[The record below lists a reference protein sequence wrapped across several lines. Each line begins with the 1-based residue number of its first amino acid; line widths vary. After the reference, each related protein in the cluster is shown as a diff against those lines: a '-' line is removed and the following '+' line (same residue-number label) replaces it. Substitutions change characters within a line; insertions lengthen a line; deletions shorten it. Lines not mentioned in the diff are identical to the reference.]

1 MSRWMSKLKQLLLEP
16 SLRWFLLIG
25 LGNTVLS
32 LTIQLVLYS
41 YVKLGYWPSSALAF
55 CIASVSSFYFNRKY
69 SFHSQGSVAGDAV
82 RFALNIAVCYLVAYG
97 IAQPLVNWIVPYL
110 GGWFVAWQGQI
121 SLIAGNGLFTCLNYV
136 GQRFFAFQKRG

>member
-1 MSRWMSKLKQLLLEP
+1 MSKLKALLLEP

-32 LTIQLVLYS
+32 LTIQLALYS

-69 SFHSQGSVAGDAV
+69 SFHSRGSVLGDAA
-82 RFALNIAVCYLVAYG
+82 RFALNIALCYLIAYG
-97 IAQPLVNWIVPYL
+97 AAQPLVNWLVPRL
-110 GGWFVAWQGQI
+110 GGWLIPWQGQI
-121 SLIAGNGLFTCLNYV
+121 SLVAGNGLFTCLNYL
-136 GQRFFAFQKRG
+136 GQRFFAFRPH